1 MSWRGSVLKTL
12 RIGAGGMRHLLK
24 SEVAAWFHLAVM
36 VLTILLGLVTGI
48 GRDEWLWLIAAMG
61 MVWAAEAFNTAIE
74 KLADCITL
82 EQDERI
88 GIAKDIAA
96 AGVMVVIIA
105 ALLIGALIFIPRLTG
120 WPSP

>member
-1 MSWRGSVLKTL
+1 MSWTGPILNTL

-24 SEVAAWFHLAVM
+24 SELAARLHLAIM
-36 VLTILLGLVTGI
+36 TATILLGLVTGI
-48 GRDEWLWLIAAMG
+48 GRNEWLWLIAAMG

-88 GIAKDIAA
+88 GVAKDIAA

-105 ALLIGALIFIPRLTG
+105 ALLIGALIFIPRITG
-120 WPSP
+120 WPAA